1 MKAEGLQPEQARL
14 RTEIQIK
21 TSMKNILWCLPSPWL
36 TQAGSEGM
44 KSSGQQW
51 ASAIQ
56 RV

>member
-36 TQAGSEGM
+36 TQAGSEDM

-51 ASAIQ
+51 ASATQ